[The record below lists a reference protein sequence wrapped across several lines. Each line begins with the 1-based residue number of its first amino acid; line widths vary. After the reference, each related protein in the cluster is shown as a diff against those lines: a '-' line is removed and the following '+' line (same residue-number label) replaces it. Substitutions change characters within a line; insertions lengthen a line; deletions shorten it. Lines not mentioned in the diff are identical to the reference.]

1 MNQLFL
7 TTLRNIA
14 SAILQDTWLGMKA
27 FSIAFQANELS
38 EETSQSAVNLHSL
51 HIYLLIKIHI
61 VYNSDTC
68 SDSLGVELSQQPL
81 EDKHGE

>member
-1 MNQLFL
+1 
-7 TTLRNIA
+7 
-14 SAILQDTWLGMKA
+14 MKA

-38 EETSQSAVNLHSL
+38 EETSQSAVNLSSL
-51 HIYLLIKIHI
+51 HIYLLVKIHI

-68 SDSLGVELSQQPL
+68 SDSLGVKLSQQPL